1 MAFRLRGSA
10 IAVVTGL
17 PLLWSAPAGAFEI
30 LGMMLQGMPE
40 AAEDGPVAPQF
51 DFAVP
56 AAQAGWPVRSW
67 QAVGVEDLNAALLD
81 RNRGIEAV
89 GIPFPDLD
97 GILRYGAPPDTRL
110 HLYGS
115 AIARAEVRT
124 ALMARPGM
132 TEAEHDSFGTFAVG
146 ADFAVNPAGR
156 ESGYPFGGG
165 WRAYRVAVR
174 NGLAAVTFSTPA
186 LVSAMEAIQ
195 AQDAGTVPESPVM
208 AMVDAAAGLVPD
220 ELNAYAAMGLPDEAF
235 RDPGAPPGPGY
246 AMIVASAA
254 ADWEATQFM
263 LLFDTEE
270 AAAAGATSLFAAL
283 GTLRDWPAGAKV
295 QTAAIA
301 LPEGAVAIVT
311 VLFEPG
317 TPDHPSSMLLNQW
330 RSAVFSRSLV
340 LSIEG
345 AP

>member
-10 IAVVTGL
+10 FAVLAGL
-17 PLLWSAPAGAFEI
+17 PLVWSAPAGAFEI

-40 AAEDGPVAPQF
+40 AAEDDPVAPEF

-67 QAVGVEDLNAALLD
+67 QAVGIEDLNEALLD
-81 RNRGIEAV
+81 RNRGIETV
-89 GIPFPDLD
+89 GIAFPDLD
-97 GILRYGAPPDTRL
+97 GILRYGAPPDSRL
-110 HLYGS
+110 TLYGS
-115 AIARAEVRT
+115 AIAEAEVRA

-132 TEAEHDSFGTFAVG
+132 TEAEHDSFATFSVG
-146 ADFAVNPAGR
+146 ADFAVNPERR

-165 WRAYRVAVR
+165 WRAHRVAVR
-174 NGLAAVTFSTPA
+174 NGLAVITFATPA
-186 LVSAMEAIQ
+186 LVSAMEAIE
-195 AQDAGTVPESPVM
+195 AQDAGTVPQSPVV

-220 ELNAYAAMGLPDEAF
+220 ELNAYAAIGLPDEAF
-235 RDPGAPPGPGY
+235 RDAGALPGPGY
-246 AMIVASAA
+246 AMVVASAA
-254 ADWEATQFM
+254 AGWEATQFM

-270 AAAAGATSLFAAL
+270 AAAAGGTSLHAAL
-283 GTLRDWPAGAKV
+283 GALRDWPADAKV

-301 LPEGAVAIVT
+301 LPEGAMAIVT
-311 VLFEPG
+311 VLFQPG